1 MKNRDTSVTDLAAV
15 LGIKPVTVYRYVGPD
30 GDLREHGRRV
40 LRA

>member
-1 MKNRDTSVTDLAAV
+1 MKNRDASVTDLAAE

-30 GDLREHGRRV
+30 GDLREHRQRV